1 MIQQFLDY
9 IQSIS
14 EQKTYFYVITFWNWS
29 KRTECML
36 WMSSAEQL
44 FDYMPCNAWH
54 YVNTLRQLGNRHIFK
69 IINMYVTNS
78 RKKMSHLVQCKNQPR
93 NDVLSLAF
101 HLKLFYAMTL
111 LQQNKITMFYK
122 WVVNGIRFKEKWN
135 NHI

>member
-14 EQKTYFYVITFWNWS
+14 EHKKLFLFHNILELKPKDRVYVVNV
-29 KRTECML
+29 E
-36 WMSSAEQL
+36 SSEQL

-78 RKKMSHLVQCKNQPR
+78 RKKMSHLVQCKKP
-93 NDVLSLAF
+93 
-101 HLKLFYAMTL
+101 
-111 LQQNKITMFYK
+111 NKK
-122 WVVNGIRFKEKWN
+122 
-135 NHI
+135 